1 VKPSHWARKQ
11 GISYLTAWRWFKAG
25 KLPVPARQLPSGTI
39 LVEEPNPEGRTVL
52 YARVSSS
59 DQKDD
64 LQRQVQRL
72 EAFARE
78 QGWLDFQ
85 VVTEIASCLRKSVCP
100 QDSFADSG
108 KATGLNGKRRK
119 LLRLL
124 RDPGVGRIV
133 VEHRDR
139 LAPFGFEMVEAALMA
154 AGKRVVVVEE
164 GEVKDDL
171 VRDLLEILLLTQM
184 CLPYGQSNLLTQMC
198 LPYGQSNLL
207 TQMCL
212 PYGQSNTSACGRL
225 YGRRSARNRA
235 KRALGHGRSPYLV
248 VMGCG

>member
-1 VKPSHWARKQ
+1 MKPSHWARKQ

-78 QGWLDFQ
+78 QGWLEFQ

-124 RDPGVGRIV
+124 RDPGVSRIV

-139 LAPFGFEMVEAALMA
+139 LARFGFEMVEAALMA

-198 LPYGQSNLL
+198 LPYGQSN
-207 TQMCL
+207 
-212 PYGQSNTSACGRL
+212 TSACGRL

>member
-1 VKPSHWARKQ
+1 MKPSHWARKQ

-78 QGWLDFQ
+78 QGWLEFQ

-124 RDPGVGRIV
+124 RDPGVSRIV

-184 CLPYGQSNLLTQMC
+184 CLPYGQSN
-198 LPYGQSNLL
+198 
-207 TQMCL
+207 
-212 PYGQSNTSACGRL
+212 TSACGRL

>member
-1 VKPSHWARKQ
+1 MKPSHWARKQ

-39 LVEEPNPEGRTVL
+39 LVGEPNPEGRTVL

-78 QGWLDFQ
+78 QGWLEFQ

-124 RDPGVGRIV
+124 RDPGVSRIV

-139 LAPFGFEMVEAALMA
+139 LARFGFEMVEAALMA
-154 AGKRVVVVEE
+154 AGKRVVVEE

-171 VRDLLEILLLTQM
+171 VRDLLEIL
-184 CLPYGQSNLLTQMC
+184 LLTQMC

-248 VMGCG
+248 VMGCE